1 MNNNIIVDGKEVD
14 LSLRGIEVLT
24 LTTLEEYVQKTGLSR
39 EELVKFTQ
47 AEITMLDSARKK
59 YITVYRDLVYLDPR
73 TNTLGNLL
81 AYIEKR
87 IASKTRKLNK
97 YKGLA

>member
-1 MNNNIIVDGKEVD
+1 MNNNIMIDGKEVD
-14 LSLRGIEVLT
+14 LSHRDIEVLT
-24 LTTLEEYVQKTGLSR
+24 LTTLEEYITLTGLTK
-39 EELVKFTQ
+39 EELIKFTQ

-59 YITVYRDLVYLDPR
+59 YIVIYRELPYLDPR

>member
-14 LSLRGIEVLT
+14 LSLRDIETLT
-24 LTTLEEYVQKTGLSR
+24 LTTLEEYITLTGLTKD
-39 EELVKFTQ
+39 ELIKFTQ

-59 YITVYRDLVYLDPR
+59 YITVYRELPYLDPR

-87 IASKTRKLNK
+87 IASKTRKLKK
-97 YKGLA
+97 YKGLT